1 MRMKSTCEI
10 CWPCG
15 SDSGRTLLFA
25 ILFIIRNNAAEQL
38 RHSDKSALDIR
49 SQPALEQMLL
59 RRQANDELIKMLS
72 ET

>member
-1 MRMKSTCEI
+1 MKSTCEI

-59 RRQANDELIKMLS
+59 RGQANDELIKMLS